1 MNKFDR
7 DLEILSAKLNKD
19 TDIESRKKLD
29 ILKDKL
35 IRMHDE
41 NVVKINHSVME
52 MVCAK
57 HLILKG
63 YELDIERPINGLVCD
78 IYGVKGLGSH
88 IVEIETGFIPP
99 SHALDPTNYR
109 KSRIASKIIRY
120 GNHSEK
126 FALGVPPYYLL
137 QIPEILVKPPRARKK
152 EDLKYLKTFRTHRQ
166 VEILT
171 KFEAAPPVFLP
182 EEVLQKV
189 IDGLIRNAV
198 ENTPDEGKIEIAV
211 EKKGEGSQL
220 VVKDFGIG
228 IPEEAKSRI
237 LEGYFTTQDIMN
249 YSTKHPFDF
258 GAGGKGADL
267 LRMKI
272 FSERY
277 DFKIGLDS
285 TRCRHIPMEKDICP
299 GRISRCKFCKE
310 PNDCYGSGSTVVT
323 VTFPPPPK

>member
-19 TDIESRKKLD
+19 TDIESQKKLD

-35 IRMHDE
+35 IRMHEE

-63 YELDIERPINGLVCD
+63 YEIDIERPIDGLVCD
-78 IYGVKGLGSH
+78 LYGVKGMGSH

-137 QIPEILVKPPRARKK
+137 QIPEILVKPPRARKR
-152 EDLKYLKTFRTHRQ
+152 EDLKYLKTLCDLYYKH
-166 VEILT
+166 
-171 KFEAAPPVFLP
+171 PPVTFD
-182 EEVLQKV
+182 E
-189 IDGLIRNAV
+189 IRNARIHTIYIIDV
-198 ENTPDEGKIEIAV
+198 DNAAV
-211 EKKGEGSQL
+211 REVDPVTYLEKRSL
-220 VVKDFGIG
+220 ITSV
-228 IPEEAKSRI
+228 
-237 LEGYFTTQDIMN
+237 
-249 YSTKHPFDF
+249 
-258 GAGGKGADL
+258 
-267 LRMKI
+267 
-272 FSERY
+272 
-277 DFKIGLDS
+277 
-285 TRCRHIPMEKDICP
+285 
-299 GRISRCKFCKE
+299 
-310 PNDCYGSGSTVVT
+310 
-323 VTFPPPPK
+323 